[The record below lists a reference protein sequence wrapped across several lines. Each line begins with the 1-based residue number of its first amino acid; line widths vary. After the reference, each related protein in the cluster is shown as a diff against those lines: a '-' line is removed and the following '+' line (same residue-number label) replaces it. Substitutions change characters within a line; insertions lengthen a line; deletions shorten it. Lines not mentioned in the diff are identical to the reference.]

1 MDMCPANKTMGTS
14 MPAKKNKIKNKD
26 SPYFPKDIHPRE
38 SHDSRSTKIY
48 RIRNIIFHTLALLDL
63 RI

>member
-1 MDMCPANKTMGTS
+1 MPRRKIWAMLKKRGKIHAKGHEKKMDMCPE
-14 MPAKKNKIKNKD
+14 
-26 SPYFPKDIHPRE
+26 DIHLRE